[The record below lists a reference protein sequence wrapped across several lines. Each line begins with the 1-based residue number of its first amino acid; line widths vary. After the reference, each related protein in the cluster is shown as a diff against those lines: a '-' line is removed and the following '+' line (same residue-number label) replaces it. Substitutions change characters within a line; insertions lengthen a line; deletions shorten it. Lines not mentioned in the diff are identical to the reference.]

1 MAKLDRRR
9 SFLRQ
14 SGFRD
19 ARLIGIACEGSLTEL
34 RYFEAV
40 KEKLAEHPSRIHI
53 ELIKRE
59 EASKSAPKHV
69 INSLDA
75 FRKKVGFL
83 LSDNFWAVIDYDR
96 WGEKALSDAAK
107 KIEQKG
113 YLLAVSR
120 PCFEAWL
127 LLHLLSDND
136 LDISFLDELD
146 KSGCKAII
154 GEIQKLKGYYTKELK
169 DAEEYLALSE
179 VAIHNAKKLDTKEN
193 CRWPQSF
200 GSKVYLLLLSIL
212 KS

>member
-1 MAKLDRRR
+1 
-9 SFLRQ
+9 
-14 SGFRD
+14 
-19 ARLIGIACEGSLTEL
+19 
-34 RYFEAV
+34 
-40 KEKLAEHPSRIHI
+40 
-53 ELIKRE
+53 LIKRE

-154 GEIQKLKGYYTKELK
+154 GEIQKLKGYYTKDLK

>member
-96 WGEKALSDAAK
+96 WGEKALRDAAK
-107 KIEQKG
+107 KLNKK
-113 YLLAVSR
+113 
-120 PCFEAWL
+120 
-127 LLHLLSDND
+127 
-136 LDISFLDELD
+136 DICSQLVGHAL
-146 KSGCKAII
+146 KSGFCFICF
-154 GEIQKLKGYYTKELK
+154 QKM
-169 DAEEYLALSE
+169 
-179 VAIHNAKKLDTKEN
+179 
-193 CRWPQSF
+193 
-200 GSKVYLLLLSIL
+200 IL
-212 KS
+212 TFHV